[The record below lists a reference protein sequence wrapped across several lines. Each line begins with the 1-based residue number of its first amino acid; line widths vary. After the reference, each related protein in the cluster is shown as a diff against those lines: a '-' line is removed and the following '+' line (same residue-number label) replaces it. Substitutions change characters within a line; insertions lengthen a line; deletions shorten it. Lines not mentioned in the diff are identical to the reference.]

1 MNKVLREGLQAVHE
15 VTSCQAEWTGV
26 PQCLC
31 HKSMALLTMASELS

>member
-1 MNKVLREGLQAVHE
+1 MGKVLREGLQTVHE
-15 VTSCQAEWTGV
+15 VTSRQDECTGV